1 MARNNPQEVISP
13 NECSWSS
20 AEDKEWDRISRSI
33 RVVSRN
39 ASFIRTESS
48 MGFTSRF
55 AAEDDIICT
64 LLGCSVPVILRPC
77 IEQPEFYHFVVN
89 VILMA

>member
-1 MARNNPQEVISP
+1 MGQ
-13 NECSWSS
+13 
-20 AEDKEWDRISRSI
+20 DLRSI
-33 RVVSRN
+33 RVLSRN

-77 IEQPEFYHFVVN
+77 IEQPEFYHFVGECY
-89 VILMA
+89 IDGIMDGEAFQEYQSRGTKLEEFRLH